1 MIGYKG
7 IQINEKIGENEVI
20 YSGTLHSHKEYK
32 SVSIVISGL
41 TILFEFSTEG
51 DSKKESII
59 IQGHGAELTIKC
71 VNFANMFGS
80 GPITPLK
87 IGTLNSRGL
96 YLSFMVYTYSNDI
109 RLIHYC
115 LFYGN

>member
-1 MIGYKG
+1 MIGYNG
-7 IQINEKIGENEVI
+7 IQIEEKIGENEVI

-41 TILFEFSTEG
+41 TILFEFPTEG
-51 DSKKESII
+51 DGKKESII
-59 IQGHGAELTIKC
+59 IQGHGSELTIKC
-71 VNFANMFGS
+71 MNFANMLGS

-87 IGTLNSRGL
+87 IGTFNSREL
-96 YLSFMVYTYSNDI
+96 YLSFMVYTYRNDI